1 MCWCRKSKKKKKDA
15 FTKVDSNGM
24 RVGAPQNVRHEGH
37 VGLSPDGQME
47 VAMTSEM
54 EASKTG
60 RKMMGAL
67 GGGGAPEPDYH
78 AHARGRANSD
88 IHLSF
93 GAHGVAPPRHDT
105 NRRSEGGFG
114 DWEEFTTDDGT
125 GRKYYYNATTDATSW
140 ELPISARVVTPA
152 PGAYESSYGGGGG
165 GGYGNY
171 DTSGYGN
178 SYAPAADYGS
188 YNAYGNYPQS
198 ASV

>member
-1 MCWCRKSKKKKKDA
+1 MPPAAEGPSPEDWRA
-15 FTKVDSNGM
+15 FRQKLVSS
-24 RVGAPQNVRHEGH
+24 
-37 VGLSPDGQME
+37 GL
-47 VAMTSEM
+47 T
-54 EASKTG
+54 
-60 RKMMGAL
+60 L
-67 GGGGAPEPDYH
+67 
-78 AHARGRANSD
+78 
-88 IHLSF
+88 
-93 GAHGVAPPRHDT
+93 
-105 NRRSEGGFG
+105 
-114 DWEEFTTDDGT
+114 TTDDGT

-188 YNAYGNYPQS
+188 YDAYGNYPQS